1 MKFFYE
7 NIQNFNFRFLFLH
20 PIMRRIFMISYFQ
33 RRHYK
38 KIDLKEFER
47 STVSTLLIPKYLVE
61 KLDLVVPYV
70 ENSKTKKKSYKFKEG
85 LKKLLDRYRGLFAR
99 GYLPFQNKPK
109 LTYQEEGLELQKFS
123 FRPDD
128 ADWYE
133 LGILAYGCGVSRCW
147 LFSFL
152 VELELSLMGEFLD
165 CAKEIF
171 GVTSADVSRPR
182 LIQQIFG
189 KRRYIHRILHFRL

>member
-1 MKFFYE
+1 
-7 NIQNFNFRFLFLH
+7 
-20 PIMRRIFMISYFQ
+20 MISYFH
-33 RRHYK
+33 RRHDK

-47 STVSTLLIPKYLVE
+47 SSVSNLLIPKHLVE
-61 KLDLVVPYV
+61 KLDLVIPFL

-85 LKKLLDRYRGLFAR
+85 LKKLLDKYRGMLAR
-99 GYLPFQNKPK
+99 GYLPFQEKPK
-109 LTYQEEGLELQKFS
+109 LTYQENGLELQKFC

-152 VELELSLMGEFLD
+152 VELELSLIGEFLD

-171 GVTSADVSRPR
+171 GVTSADVSRPQ

-189 KRRYIHRILHFRL
+189 KRRFIQRILHFRL

>member
-1 MKFFYE
+1 
-7 NIQNFNFRFLFLH
+7 
-20 PIMRRIFMISYFQ
+20 MISYFH
-33 RRHYK
+33 RRHDK

-47 STVSTLLIPKYLVE
+47 STVSTLLIPKHLVE
-61 KLDLVVPYV
+61 KLNLVIPYV
-70 ENSKTKKKSYKFKEG
+70 ESSKTKKKSYKLKEG
-85 LKKLLDRYRGLFAR
+85 LKKLLEKYRGLLAR
-99 GYLPFQNKPK
+99 GYLPFQEKPK
-109 LTYQEEGLELQKFS
+109 LTYQEDGLELQKFC

-128 ADWYE
+128 ADWHE

-152 VELELSLMGEFLD
+152 VELDLSLLGEFID
-165 CAKEIF
+165 RTKEIF

>member
-1 MKFFYE
+1 
-7 NIQNFNFRFLFLH
+7 
-20 PIMRRIFMISYFQ
+20 MISYFH
-33 RRHYK
+33 RRHDK

-47 STVSTLLIPKYLVE
+47 SSVSTLLIPKHLVE
-61 KLDLVVPYV
+61 KLDLVIPFL

-85 LKKLLDRYRGLFAR
+85 LKKLLDKYRGMLAR
-99 GYLPFQNKPK
+99 GYLPFQEKPK
-109 LTYQEEGLELQKFS
+109 LTYQENGLELQKFC

-152 VELELSLMGEFLD
+152 VELELSLIGEFLD

-171 GVTSADVSRPR
+171 GVTSADVSRPQ

-189 KRRYIHRILHFRL
+189 KRRFIQRILHFRL

>member
-1 MKFFYE
+1 ME
-7 NIQNFNFRFLFLH
+7 DH
-20 PIMRRIFMISYFQ
+20 SMISYFH
-33 RRHYK
+33 RKHEK
-38 KIDLKEFER
+38 KVDLKEFER
-47 STVSTLLIPKYLVE
+47 STVSTLLIPRHLVE
-61 KLDLVVPYV
+61 KLDLVIPSV
-70 ENSKTKKKSYKFKEG
+70 ENSNTKKKLYKFKDG
-85 LKKLLDRYRGLFAR
+85 LKKLLDKYRGLLAR
-99 GYLPFQNKPK
+99 GYLPFQEKPK
-109 LTYQEEGLELQKFS
+109 LTYQEEGLDLQKFS

-152 VELELSLMGEFLD
+152 VELDLSLMADFIDIGK
-165 CAKEIF
+165 AIF

-189 KRRYIHRILHFRL
+189 KRRFIHRILHFRL

>member
-1 MKFFYE
+1 MYSIKQGGF
-7 NIQNFNFRFLFLH
+7 H
-20 PIMRRIFMISYFQ
+20 MISYFQ
-33 RRHYK
+33 RRHDK
-38 KIDLKEFER
+38 KIDLKGFNR
-47 STVSTLLIPKYLVE
+47 SSVSTLLIPKHLVE
-61 KLDLVVPYV
+61 KLELVIPFV
-70 ENSKTKKKSYKFKEG
+70 ENSKTKKKSYRFKEG
-85 LKKLLDRYRGLFAR
+85 LKKLLDKYRGLLAR
-99 GYLPFQNKPK
+99 GYLPFQGKPK
-109 LTYQEEGLELQKFS
+109 LTYQEKGLELEKFC
-123 FRPDD
+123 FRPED

-165 CAKEIF
+165 HTKEIF

>member
-1 MKFFYE
+1 
-7 NIQNFNFRFLFLH
+7 
-20 PIMRRIFMISYFQ
+20 MISYFH
-33 RRHYK
+33 RKHDK
-38 KIDLKEFER
+38 KVDLKEFER
-47 STVSTLLIPKYLVE
+47 STVSTLLIPKHLVE
-61 KLDLVVPYV
+61 KLDLVIPFV

-85 LKKLLDRYRGLFAR
+85 LKKLLDKYRGMLAR
-99 GYLPFQNKPK
+99 GYLPFQEKPK
-109 LTYQEEGLELQKFS
+109 LTYQGEGLELQKFC

-152 VELELSLMGEFLD
+152 VELDLSLLADFIDTQM
-165 CAKEIF
+165 AIF

-182 LIQQIFG
+182 LIQQISG
-189 KRRYIHRILHFRL
+189 KRRFIHRILHFRL